1 MMISV
6 MKSVPLWH
14 SYDRIK
20 AMIRFYYA
28 HLNEYTPSSPLPH
41 PLYHHTGLCL
51 LEKGLSDLGV
61 PGNRFSLSYGIHG
74 KPFLTNE
81 PNLHF
86 SISHAGAYVV
96 CALSDQN
103 IGADILDFRKNQRI
117 LSLAERFF
125 SSENLRLLQQAAK
138 EELPP
143 LFFRLFCAAESYT
156 KLIGDGLSQG
166 MKDFYMDQALLHVY
180 DHRRASSVSGYLT
193 EPFGQ
198 AGYACFLC
206 THIPLAEDIS
216 CIPVFVRDIL

>member
-1 MMISV
+1 
-6 MKSVPLWH
+6 
-14 SYDRIK
+14 
-20 AMIRFYYA
+20 MIRFYYA

-51 LEKGLSDLGV
+51 LEKGLNDLGV

-216 CIPVFVRDIL
+216 CIPVCVRDIL